1 MNATTSRGLVGIAEH
16 LQTYGR
22 NGDTVLVH
30 MTPGEVRGLQALAV
44 AAGGTLT
51 INPHTG
57 LVEASFLKKLLPTL
71 AGIAGTFVGIPPWVT
86 AAAVGGA
93 MGVASGSL
101 KKGLLAGLQAYGG
114 ASLAGGLGAGA
125 GASAATKAAGMTD
138 MLAGQAASQAGYAA
152 APGVAGAI
160 SSAAAPVAGLVPTSA
175 GLSALAPGLATPMAA
190 PLTSGAASLGV
201 SGAAPAVQGLTTM
214 GAPAIT
220 APGMGNVVGQTLGT
234 RAGMFADD
242 FAAAARTG
250 IPEGAP
256 GFVSNIAPKVAGMG
270 VMSTASELMKPPE
283 LRVGEPEP
291 SNYSGPYVMNDRQV
305 QFKGANRDPNDTSE
319 FQYFTPVNTGVRP
332 MTPEERTSFGYP
344 SYRPPAPTKGKDT
357 SRLRYAAGGETL
369 EDGAFVMD
377 ARTVSELGN
386 GSSGAGQDRLKK
398 IGGKPIK
405 GRGDG
410 TSDSIRAKMG
420 GKEARVAR
428 DEVKIPAKAVKKL
441 GRGNHSRGADKL
453 YALMDRAKHARST
466 SERGQDNGLA
476 SLFGA

>member
-1 MNATTSRGLVGIAEH
+1 MNANHSRGLAGIAEH

-30 MTPGEVRGLQALAV
+30 MTKGEVQGLQALAV

-57 LVEASFLKKLLPTL
+57 LVEASFLKKMLPTL
-71 AGIAGTFVGIPPWVT
+71 AGIALNFVPGVGPLLAAGMT
-86 AAAVGGA
+86 AAVSTA
-93 MGVASGSL
+93 ASGSL
-101 KKGLLAGLQAYGG
+101 KKGLMAGLQAYGG
-114 ASLAGGLGAGA
+114 ASLAGALAP
-125 GASAATKAAGMTD
+125 AATAGSLASTATTALPEAAT
-138 MLAGQAASQAGYAA
+138 LATGAPVAAA
-152 APGVAGAI
+152 APLN
-160 SSAAAPVAGLVPTSA
+160 PVGLVPTSA
-175 GLSALAPGLATPMAA
+175 GLSGLAAAPPALAPVAAA
-190 PLTSGAASLGV
+190 PFANPALISTPASIVGPSAKTGLMSMLPQGVQNFGA
-201 SGAAPAVQGLTTM
+201 
-214 GAPAIT
+214 
-220 APGMGNVVGQTLGT
+220 N
-234 RAGMFADD
+234 FAD
-242 FAAAARTG
+242 AARTG
-250 IPEGAP
+250 IPEVAP
-256 GFVSNIAPKVAGMG
+256 GLVSKFAPQVAGMG
-270 VMSTASELMKPPE
+270 VMSTASELMKPKE
-283 LRVGEPEP
+283 LRVGDPEP

-305 QFKGANRDPNDTSE
+305 SYPEAGSPTGTFGSSRE
-319 FQYFTPVNTGVRP
+319 HLYFSPTNTGVRP

-344 SYRPPAPTKGKDT
+344 SYRPPTPTKGKDT

-369 EDGAFVMD
+369 EDGAFIMD

-441 GRGNHSRGADKL
+441 GRGNHSRGANKL
-453 YALMDRAKHARST
+453 YDLMDKAKHARST
-466 SERGQDNGLA
+466 AERGQDSGLA

>member
-1 MNATTSRGLVGIAEH
+1 
-16 LQTYGR
+16 
-22 NGDTVLVH
+22 
-30 MTPGEVRGLQALAV
+30 
-44 AAGGTLT
+44 
-51 INPHTG
+51 
-57 LVEASFLKKLLPTL
+57 
-71 AGIAGTFVGIPPWVT
+71 
-86 AAAVGGA
+86 

-114 ASLAGGLGAGA
+114 ASLAGGAGLGVT
-125 GASAATKAAGMTD
+125 SAATKAAGMTD
-138 MLAGQAASQAGYAA
+138 MLAAQAASQAGYAA

-175 GLSALAPGLATPMAA
+175 GLSALGPGTATAMAA
-190 PLTSGAASLGV
+190 PATSGVVGSA
-201 SGAAPAVQGLTTM
+201 AAPAVQGLTTM

-220 APGMGNVVGQTLGT
+220 APGMGNVVGQTLGA

-242 FAAAARTG
+242 FATAARTG

-256 GFVSNIAPKVAGMG
+256 GLVSKFAPQVAGMG
-270 VMSTASELMKPPE
+270 VMSTASELMKPKE
-283 LRVGEPEP
+283 LRVGDPEP

-305 QFKGANRDPNDTSE
+305 SYPEAGSPTGTFGSSRE
-319 FQYFTPVNTGVRP
+319 HLYFSPTNTGVRP

-344 SYRPPAPTKGKDT
+344 SYRPPTPTKGKDT

-369 EDGAFVMD
+369 EDGAFIMD

-428 DEVKIPAKAVKKL
+428 DEVKIPAKAVRKL
-441 GRGNHSRGADKL
+441 GRGNHSRGANKL
-453 YALMDRAKHARST
+453 YDLMDKAKHARST
-466 SERGQDNGLA
+466 AERGQDSGLA